1 MTHIES
7 RETVSLLTEL
17 AENILLV
24 LKKAVLDTN
33 DFLALYIMV
42 YALQREIH
50 VLFYID
56 KEIRNVTNSAD
67 TQFVDAHG

>member
-1 MTHIES
+1 MTHRES